1 MLEASPTS
9 KPDQQKIWAL
19 RNKNVD
25 SGFYENVITTR
36 IIGGEAAVRGSWP
49 WQGKDFEIFGFFLE
63 LVVQAE
69 PYLHSGMGQVSF
81 YQEPLKNF
89 SGGAF
94 FRRGLIY

>member
-1 MLEASPTS
+1 MKSDSTNENQSSNNSEFKYGHLLEASPTS

-49 WQGKDFEIFGFFLE
+49 WQGKDFEFFFYFWQ
-63 LVVQAE
+63 LVVYSLSPKVYPVQF
-69 PYLHSGMGQVSF
+69 L
-81 YQEPLKNF
+81 
-89 SGGAF
+89 
-94 FRRGLIY
+94 